1 MNMCTGFWI
10 CALDSDDFIG
20 KNYFEEAE
28 KAMTA
33 DPNLNLIYSNQQFFG
48 ESQWLWDVYTFI
60 YVYIHLLCKFKN
72 VDLSSGFHPY

>member
-48 ESQWLWDVYTFI
+48 ESQWLWDVPTFDTQKSLTYGI
-60 YVYIHLLCKFKN
+60 SIHLYTCI
-72 VDLSSGFHPY
+72 HIC